1 LEEEQPVA
9 HSLQIFID
17 EYVQQLEPLLKQRN
31 AAYWDFTA
39 QGDEQIQQEYAR
51 LDTEIRQIHSDKTR
65 FEELK
70 QLSAK
75 PSGNALL
82 DRQAKLMRNNFQSQ
96 QMSPDM
102 IKQIVALETDIT
114 AEFNGFRAELSG
126 QSMTD
131 NQLKKILKES
141 NNEAERRAAW
151 EASKQIGAQVADRIR
166 QTVELRNRAAR
177 EMGFSNYYVMSLQL
191 QELNEDTLFSLFD
204 RLEKSTRPLFIAY
217 KADLDRQLA
226 DRFHLPIDQLRPWHY
241 ADPFFQDTP
250 EMSGLNL
257 DQYFADKD
265 LVALARQFYQKIGM
279 PVEDI
284 LARSDLYER
293 EGKYQHAYCID
304 IDRQGD
310 VRTMNNM
317 RPNAQWMGTLLHE
330 LGHAVYDK
338 NHDDGLP
345 FLLREPAHTLS
356 TEAIAML
363 MGRFNSE
370 ANWLMQYVKVPRDEV
385 AQLAPKLHA
394 LDRAGLLIFT
404 RWDLTVCHF
413 EREMYRNPDQ
423 DLNKLWWDLVEKFQL
438 LKRPAERNQPDWASK
453 IHIACYPAYYQNY
466 MLGEMTASQLLE
478 FINTK
483 VLGGH
488 AEKFVD
494 SLEVGKYLVNKYFKH
509 GSRFDWNGL
518 LKEST
523 GEELR
528 PEYFAKHLQ

>member
-1 LEEEQPVA
+1 
-9 HSLQIFID
+9 
-17 EYVQQLEPLLKQRN
+17 
-31 AAYWDFTA
+31 
-39 QGDEQIQQEYAR
+39 
-51 LDTEIRQIHSDKTR
+51 
-65 FEELK
+65 
-70 QLSAK
+70 
-75 PSGNALL
+75 PSGDALL
-82 DRQAKLMRNNFQSQ
+82 DRQARLMRDSFQSQ

-114 AEFNGFRAELSG
+114 AEFNGFRAELNG

-141 NNEAERRAAW
+141 NDEVERRAAW
-151 EASKQIGAQVADRIR
+151 EASKQIGAQVVDRVR
-166 QTVELRNRAAR
+166 QTVQLRNRAAR
-177 EMGFSNYYVMSLQL
+177 EMGFANYYAMSLHL
-191 QELNEDTLFSLFD
+191 QELNEDTLFALFD
-204 RLEKSTRPLFIAY
+204 RLEKLTRPLFTAY
-217 KADLDRQLA
+217 KTDLDRQLA
-226 DRFHLPIDQLRPWHY
+226 DRFHLLIDQLRPWHY
-241 ADPFFQDTP
+241 ADPFFQETP
-250 EMSGLNL
+250 AMPGLNL
-257 DQYFADKD
+257 DQYYADKD
-265 LVALARQFYQKIGM
+265 IVALAQQFYQKIGM
-279 PVEDI
+279 PVDDI
-284 LARSDLYER
+284 LGRSDLYER

-310 VRTMNNM
+310 VRTMDNVQ
-317 RPNAQWMGTLLHE
+317 PNARWMGTLLHE

-338 NHDDGLP
+338 YHDRSLP
-345 FLLREPAHTLS
+345 FLVREPAHTLS

-363 MGRFNSE
+363 MGRFSE
-370 ANWLMQYVKVPRDEV
+370 NGAWLRHYLGLSPSETVKFET
-385 AQLAPKLHA
+385 KLKA
-394 LDRAGLLIFT
+394 FQSAGLLIFT

-423 DLNKLWWDLVEKFQL
+423 DLNKLWWDLVEKFQM
-438 LKRPAERNQPDWASK
+438 LKRPEGRNQPDWASK

-478 FINTK
+478 FINTE

-488 AEKFVD
+488 AEKFVE
-494 SLEVGKYLVNKYFKH
+494 SPEVGKYLVNKYFKL